1 MSVLPAAAQPVPARL
16 FHDGERLLADWVDIA
31 DTDPTLPFLHDR
43 IARAAHSWRAALPA
57 ASGEVQ
63 PSALVLHAGRCGS
76 TLVSRALS
84 HLSRCHVLSEPQAV
98 NAVLGV
104 DGVWPF
110 MPHSARCEALGQVIE
125 ALTRSAR
132 ADQDRVILKLSS
144 WNALHLPLI
153 EEAFPD
159 VPKVFVYRQPEAIL
173 VSLREAPAGWMRRT
187 DDPVQAKL
195 FLGGAPAGAGRHP
208 LAFAAKVLG
217 RIYATIADA
226 ASKPGAAGRW
236 LLIPYSEL
244 PGVLNGKIPAWLGLH
259 PSGMELQRIAE
270 AAATHAKDANPQRRF
285 EPDSAR
291 KRAAVTPELA
301 ELAERFANA
310 AYHRLDQLRFA
321 GEVQ

>member
-1 MSVLPAAAQPVPARL
+1 MLPAAAQPVPTRL
-16 FHDGERLLADWVDIA
+16 FHDGERLLADWVDIG

-43 IARAAHSWRAALPA
+43 IARAGSGWRAALPA
-57 ASGEVQ
+57 ASGQVQ

-110 MPHSARCEALGQVIE
+110 MPDSVRGEALRQVIE
-125 ALTRSAR
+125 ALTGSAR
-132 ADQDRVILKLSS
+132 TDQDRVILKLSS
-144 WNALHLPLI
+144 WNALHLPLL
-153 EEAFPD
+153 EEVFPD
-159 VPKVFVYRQPEAIL
+159 VPKVFIYRQPEEIL
-173 VSLREAPAGWMRRT
+173 VSLRDAPSGWMRRA

-195 FLGGAPAGAGRHP
+195 FLSIAPGVSGCNP
-208 LAFAAKVLG
+208 LAFAAQVLG
-217 RIYATIADA
+217 RIYAMIADA
-226 ASKPGAAGRW
+226 ASKPGSAGKW
-236 LLIPYSEL
+236 LLIRYDEL
-244 PGVLNGKIPAWLGLH
+244 PDALSRKIPSWLDVQ
-259 PSGMELQRIAE
+259 PSLAEVRHVAE
-270 AAATHAKDANPQRRF
+270 AAHTHAKDTDHPRRF

-310 AYHRLDQLRFA
+310 SYSRLDRLRFA